1 MGSKKPTERRIL
13 QDFDEWMELAKNNP
27 EEFEAERI
35 RKIEAFLSKVPEE
48 KLQRLRG
55 LQWQIDQTRKLA
67 HTPMA
72 SCIAISNMMW
82 ESVHRLKEHHY
93 EFVKLAT
100 GQGSELME
108 NAPPSATVIPIASRV
123 SS

>member
-1 MGSKKPTERRIL
+1 MGSNKSTERRII
-13 QDFDEWMELAKNNP
+13 QDFDEWMDLAKNNP
-27 EEFEAERI
+27 DEFEAKRL

-82 ESVHRLKEHHY
+82 ESAHRLKEHHY
-93 EFVKLAT
+93 ELVDLAT
-100 GQGSELME
+100 SLGEKRHKKI
-108 NAPPSATVIPIASRV
+108 PTSAAIIPMNRHAN
-123 SS
+123 